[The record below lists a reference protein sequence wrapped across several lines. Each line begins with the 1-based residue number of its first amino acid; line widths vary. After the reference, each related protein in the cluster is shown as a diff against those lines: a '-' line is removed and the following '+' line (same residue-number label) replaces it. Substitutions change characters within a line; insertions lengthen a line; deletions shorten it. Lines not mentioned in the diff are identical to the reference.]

1 MILGDEESV
10 NEASVNEAMQASL
23 AAAQREKAEAEQ
35 RRAAKKAEEEIMAKA
50 IAGSNDPAD
59 GYSENPIVKRANAE
73 KEKAANREKAK
84 EDYKENPT
92 QDNMDTLVEMDLNE
106 LSNEIQEKEV
116 SPNGYIP
123 VQLSTKG
130 FLGAPKLF
138 HIRAFDTKD
147 LTSLAMSEQEDL
159 PIKLVELFDKL
170 LYKKEKEENKISVG
184 DFHTDEVVELTIIMI
199 RSFISRY
206 LKDIPYDLQDSDYE
220 FQKKALGGEK
230 SEEYKEWIRCIND
243 KVIKPK
249 VTIDID
255 ALDFYPV
262 GPETKTVVHVRNSQN
277 GFSAKFSYPRY
288 GDVAALKRFLDVVFK
303 EQNRQTAKIAAIL
316 KTKRQKEDEVC
327 EGNTKINYRSIPGI
341 TLEEQKELE
350 ALDDEK
356 AQLMVD
362 ALKAL
367 HLKELNG
374 VDVSKLD
381 LKAKVEL
388 VQQEPR
394 YTHEILTQ
402 VTEFF
407 ANNLKVG
414 IDKEH
419 VSYQNPITNK
429 RVKGYFPFR
438 LDYLLSALRDTK
450 SDYTTIDFE

>member
-1 MILGDEESV
+1 MILGDEESLD
-10 NEASVNEAMQASL
+10 EAMNASL
-23 AAAQREKAEAEQ
+23 VAAQREKEEAEQ
-35 RRAAKKAEEEIMAKA
+35 KRAAKKVEAEIMQKAKE
-50 IAGSNDPAD
+50 GSSNPED
-59 GYSENPIVKRANAE
+59 GYSENPNVKRATAE
-73 KEKAANREKAK
+73 KEKAAAREEAEKNY
-84 EDYKENPT
+84 EEEPT
-92 QDNMDTLVEMDLNE
+92 QENMDKLVEIDLND
-106 LSNEIQEKEV
+106 LSNEVQQAAV

-123 VQLSTKG
+123 IELSTKG

-159 PIKLVELFDKL
+159 PLKLVELYDKL
-170 LYKKEKEENKISVG
+170 IYEKENVSVA
-184 DFHTDEVVELTIIMI
+184 DFHTDEVVELTVVMV

-206 LKDIPYDLQDSDYE
+206 LKDIPYDLQESDYE
-220 FQKKALGGEK
+220 FQKKALGGERTD
-230 SEEYKEWIRCIND
+230 EYKEWLRCIND

-255 ALDFYPV
+255 SLDYYKV
-262 GPETKTVVHVRNSQN
+262 GPETKTIVHVRNSQS
-277 GFSAKFSYPRY
+277 GFSAKFSYPKY
-288 GDVAALKRFLDVVFK
+288 GDVAVLKRFLDTEFK
-303 EQNRQTAKIAAIL
+303 EQDRQNAKLSAIL
-316 KTKRQKEDEVC
+316 KTQRQKQEEVFK
-327 EGNTKINYRSIPGI
+327 GNTEIQYRSIPGI
-341 TLEEQKELE
+341 TLDEQKKLE

-356 AQLMVD
+356 AQVMVS

-381 LKAKVEL
+381 LKARVQLVEN
-388 VQQEPR
+388 EPR

-407 ANNLKVG
+407 SNNLKVG

-419 VSYQNPITNK
+419 VMYQNPITQQ
-429 RVKGYFPFR
+429 RVKTYFPFR
-438 LDYLLSALRDTK
+438 LDYLLSTLRDSK

>member
-73 KEKAANREKAK
+73 KEKAASKEKAR
-84 EDYKENPT
+84 EDYRENPT

-184 DFHTDEVVELTIIMI
+184 DFHTDEVVELTIVMI

-262 GPETKTVVHVRNSQN
+262 GPETKTVVHI
-277 GFSAKFSYPRY
+277 
-288 GDVAALKRFLDVVFK
+288 DVAFA
-303 EQNRQTAKIAAIL
+303 
-316 KTKRQKEDEVC
+316 
-327 EGNTKINYRSIPGI
+327 EGLNFIP
-341 TLEEQKELE
+341 
-350 ALDDEK
+350 
-356 AQLMVD
+356 
-362 ALKAL
+362 
-367 HLKELNG
+367 
-374 VDVSKLD
+374 
-381 LKAKVEL
+381 
-388 VQQEPR
+388 
-394 YTHEILTQ
+394 
-402 VTEFF
+402 F
-407 ANNLKVG
+407 
-414 IDKEH
+414 
-419 VSYQNPITNK
+419 
-429 RVKGYFPFR
+429 
-438 LDYLLSALRDTK
+438 
-450 SDYTTIDFE
+450 